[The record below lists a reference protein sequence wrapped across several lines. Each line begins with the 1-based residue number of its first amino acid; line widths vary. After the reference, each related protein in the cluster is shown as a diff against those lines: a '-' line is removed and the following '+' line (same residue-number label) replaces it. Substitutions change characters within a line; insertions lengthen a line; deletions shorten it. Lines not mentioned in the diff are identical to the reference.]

1 MQIAV
6 PREIAPGERRVAL
19 TPDVIPQLVGAGHKI
34 LFQRGAGDL
43 AGFQDDSYS
52 AAGAQLIDDA
62 PTLYA
67 AAEMILKIQR
77 PAISASD
84 QLDELALIKEGAVL
98 IGLLQPS
105 GDAEFF
111 RRVAERRITALSMEL
126 VPRTTRAQMM
136 DALSS
141 QSTVAG
147 YKAVLLAAN
156 ALQKFFP
163 MLMTAAGTVR
173 PAKVLVIGAGV
184 AGLQAI
190 ATARRIGAVVEAFDT
205 RPVVKEQVQSLG
217 ATFVELGV
225 GSELAQDAG
234 GYAKELPE
242 EHIRKEKQLI
252 HDRAALA
259 DVIITTALIPGRR
272 APVLVT
278 ASTVAAMRPGSVIVD
293 LAGEQGGNC
302 ELSVPG
308 ETVVKNRVTIIAP
321 LHISSD
327 LAFHA
332 SQMYAKNV
340 SALVTL
346 LAPKGTLELNFK
358 DDIIDAVCVTA
369 NGEIRYAPARDR
381 LGLTSTEPNASAVNS
396 GSAQSSQSAGAAT

>member
-1 MQIAV
+1 MLIGV
-6 PREIAPGERRVAL
+6 PREIASGERRVAL
-19 TPDVIPQLVGAGHKI
+19 VPEVVSQLTRAGHR
-34 LFQRGAGDL
+34 LVVERGAGIRAGFTDEAYRAAGCDL
-43 AGFQDDSYS
+43 ADSAEEIYS
-52 AAGAQLIDDA
+52 TAQ
-62 PTLYA
+62 
-67 AAEMILKIQR
+67 MILKVQR
-77 PAISASD
+77 PGRAEVGEAELD
-84 QLDELALIKEGAVL
+84 QMMEGSILV
-98 IGLLQPS
+98 GLLQPS
-105 GDAEFF
+105 GDPALFQQL
-111 RRVAERRITALSMEL
+111 AERQITACSMEL

-173 PAKVLVIGAGV
+173 PARVLVIGAGV

-217 ATFVELGV
+217 AKFVELDLHG
-225 GSELAQDAG
+225 EDAQDAG
-234 GYAKELPE
+234 GYARELSKDHIRREKEL
-242 EHIRKEKQLI
+242 I
-252 HDRAALA
+252 HQRALNA
-259 DVIITTALIPGRR
+259 DVIITTALIPGKP
-272 APVLVT
+272 APILID
-278 ASTVAAMRPGSVIVD
+278 AATVAAMQPGSVIVD

-302 ELSVPG
+302 ELSVAG
-308 ETVVKNRVTIIAP
+308 ETVVRHDVTIIAP

-340 SALVTL
+340 AALVVL
-346 LAPKGTLELNFK
+346 LAPKGELNLNFG
-358 DDIIDAVCVTA
+358 DDIIDAVCVTTG
-369 NGEIRYAPARDR
+369 GEIRHAPTRRR
-381 LGLTSTEPNASAVNS
+381 LGLPAQPSTVESAK
-396 GSAQSSQSAGAAT
+396 

>member
-1 MQIAV
+1 MLIGV
-6 PREIAPGERRVAL
+6 PREIAAGERRVAL
-19 TPDVIPQLVGAGHKI
+19 VPEVVSQLVRAEHRVVI
-34 LFQRGAGDL
+34 ERGAGLRAGFTDESYRAAGCDL
-43 AGFQDDSYS
+43 ADGSDEIYRN
-52 AAGAQLIDDA
+52 AQ
-62 PTLYA
+62 
-67 AAEMILKIQR
+67 MVLKVQR
-77 PAISASD
+77 PGRDATSGEAE
-84 QLDELALIKEGAVL
+84 LDMFQPGLVL

-105 GDAEFF
+105 GDPALFQQL
-111 RRVAERRITALSMEL
+111 AERRITACSMEL

-173 PAKVLVIGAGV
+173 PARVLVIGAGV

-217 ATFVELGV
+217 ATFIELDV
-225 GSELAQDAG
+225 HLEDAQDAG
-234 GYAKELPE
+234 GYARELSKDHIKREKEL
-242 EHIRKEKQLI
+242 I
-252 HDRAALA
+252 HKRALQA
-259 DVIITTALIPGRR
+259 DVIITTALVPGKS
-272 APVLVT
+272 APLLID
-278 ASTVAAMRPGSVIVD
+278 AATVGAMKPGSVIVD

-308 ETVVKNRVTIIAP
+308 ETVVQHDVTIIAP

-340 SALVTL
+340 AAFVTL
-346 LAPKGTLELNFK
+346 LAPKGELNLNFE

-369 NGEIRYAPARDR
+369 GGQIRHAPTLQR
-381 LGLTSTEPNASAVNS
+381 LSRANPNISAAGTSI
-396 GSAQSSQSAGAAT
+396 

>member
-1 MQIAV
+1 MLIGV
-6 PREIAPGERRVAL
+6 PREIASGERRVAL
-19 TPDVIPQLVGAGHKI
+19 APEVVSQLTRAGHRVVVE
-34 LFQRGAGDL
+34 RGAGIRAGFTDEAYRAVGCDL
-43 AGFQDDSYS
+43 ADSAEEIYS
-52 AAGAQLIDDA
+52 TAQ
-62 PTLYA
+62 
-67 AAEMILKIQR
+67 MILKVQR
-77 PAISASD
+77 PGRAEVGEAELD
-84 QLDELALIKEGAVL
+84 QMKEGSIL

-105 GDAEFF
+105 GDPALFQQL
-111 RRVAERRITALSMEL
+111 AERQIIACSMEL

-147 YKAVLLAAN
+147 YKAALLAAN

-173 PAKVLVIGAGV
+173 PARVLVIGAGV

-217 ATFVELGV
+217 AKFVELDLRG
-225 GSELAQDAG
+225 EDAQDAG
-234 GYAKELPE
+234 GYARELSKDHIRREKEL
-242 EHIRKEKQLI
+242 I
-252 HDRAALA
+252 HKRALQS
-259 DVIITTALIPGRR
+259 DVIITTALIPGKP
-272 APVLVT
+272 APLLVD
-278 ASTVAAMRPGSVIVD
+278 AETVAAMQPGSVIVD

-308 ETVVKNRVTIIAP
+308 ETVVRHDVTIIAP

-340 SALVTL
+340 AALVVL
-346 LAPKGTLELNFK
+346 LAPKGELNLNFS

-369 NGEIRYAPARDR
+369 GGEIRHAPTRQR
-381 LGLTSTEPNASAVNS
+381 LGMSPQPSTV
-396 GSAQSSQSAGAAT
+396 GSAK

>member
-1 MQIAV
+1 MLIGV
-6 PREIAPGERRVAL
+6 PREIASGERRVAL
-19 TPDVIPQLVGAGHKI
+19 VPEVVSQLTRAGHRVVVE
-34 LFQRGAGDL
+34 RGAGIRAGFTDEAYRGAGCDL
-43 AGFQDDSYS
+43 ADSAEEIYS
-52 AAGAQLIDDA
+52 TAQ
-62 PTLYA
+62 
-67 AAEMILKIQR
+67 MILKVQR
-77 PAISASD
+77 PGRAEVGEAELD
-84 QLDELALIKEGAVL
+84 QMMEGTIL

-105 GDAEFF
+105 GDPALFQQL
-111 RRVAERRITALSMEL
+111 AERQITACSMEL

-156 ALQKFFP
+156 ALQRFFP

-173 PAKVLVIGAGV
+173 PARVLVIGAGV

-217 ATFVELGV
+217 AKFVELDLRG
-225 GSELAQDAG
+225 EDAQDAG
-234 GYAKELPE
+234 GYARELSKDHIRREKEL
-242 EHIRKEKQLI
+242 I
-252 HDRAALA
+252 HKRALQS
-259 DVIITTALIPGRR
+259 DVIITTALIPGKP
-272 APVLVT
+272 APMLID
-278 ASTVAAMRPGSVIVD
+278 AATVAAMQPGSVIVD

-302 ELSVPG
+302 ELSVAG
-308 ETVVKNRVTIIAP
+308 ETVVRHDVTIIAP

-340 SALVTL
+340 AALVVL
-346 LAPKGTLELNFK
+346 LAPKGELNLNFS
-358 DDIIDAVCVTA
+358 DDIISAVCVTA
-369 NGEIRYAPARDR
+369 GGEIRHAPTRQR
-381 LGLTSTEPNASAVNS
+381 LGLPAQPSTVESAK
-396 GSAQSSQSAGAAT
+396 

>member
-1 MQIAV
+1 MLIGV
-6 PREIAPGERRVAL
+6 PREIASGERRVAL
-19 TPDVIPQLVGAGHKI
+19 VPEVVSQLTRAGHRVVVE
-34 LFQRGAGDL
+34 RGAGIRAGFTDEAYRAAGCDL
-43 AGFQDDSYS
+43 ADSAEEIYS
-52 AAGAQLIDDA
+52 TAQ
-62 PTLYA
+62 
-67 AAEMILKIQR
+67 MILKVQR
-77 PAISASD
+77 PGRAEVGEAELD
-84 QLDELALIKEGAVL
+84 QMMEGSIL

-105 GDAEFF
+105 GDPALFQQL
-111 RRVAERRITALSMEL
+111 AERQITACSMEL

-173 PAKVLVIGAGV
+173 PARVLVIGAGV

-217 ATFVELGV
+217 ATFVELDLHG
-225 GSELAQDAG
+225 EDAQDAG
-234 GYAKELPE
+234 GYARELSKDHIRREKEL
-242 EHIRKEKQLI
+242 I
-252 HDRAALA
+252 HKRALKA
-259 DVIITTALIPGRR
+259 DVIITTALIPGKP
-272 APVLVT
+272 APMLIE
-278 ASTVAAMRPGSVIVD
+278 AATVAAMQPGSVIVD

-302 ELSVPG
+302 ELSVAG
-308 ETVVKNRVTIIAP
+308 ETVVRHDVTIIAP

-340 SALVTL
+340 AALVVL
-346 LAPKGTLELNFK
+346 LAPKGELNLNFG
-358 DDIIDAVCVTA
+358 DDIINAVCVTA
-369 NGEIRYAPARDR
+369 GGEIRHAPTRQR
-381 LGLTSTEPNASAVNS
+381 LGLPAQPSTV
-396 GSAQSSQSAGAAT
+396 GSAK

>member
-1 MQIAV
+1 MLIGV
-6 PREIAPGERRVAL
+6 PREIASGERRVAL
-19 TPDVIPQLVGAGHKI
+19 VPEVVSQLTHAGH
-34 LFQRGAGDL
+34 RVVVERDAGL
-43 AGFQDDSYS
+43 RAGF
-52 AAGAQLIDDA
+52 IDDA
-62 PTLYA
+62 YRAVGCAVVDTASEIYSTA
-67 AAEMILKIQR
+67 QMILKVQR
-77 PAISASD
+77 PGRDESSGEAE
-84 QLDELALIKEGAVL
+84 LDMLTEGTVL

-105 GDAEFF
+105 GDPALFQQL
-111 RRVAERRITALSMEL
+111 AERKIVACSMEL

-173 PAKVLVIGAGV
+173 PARVLVIGAGV

-217 ATFVELGV
+217 ATFIELDVHVED
-225 GSELAQDAG
+225 AQDAG
-234 GYAKELPE
+234 GYARELSEQHIRREKEL
-242 EHIRKEKQLI
+242 I
-252 HDRAALA
+252 HNRALQA
-259 DVIITTALIPGRR
+259 DVIITTALVPGKP
-272 APVLVT
+272 APVLVS
-278 ASTVAAMRPGSVIVD
+278 AETVKAMRPGSVIVD

-302 ELSVPG
+302 ELTVPG
-308 ETVVKNRVTIIAP
+308 ETVVRHDVTIIAP

-327 LAFHA
+327 LAYHA
-332 SQMYAKNV
+332 SQMYAKNI

-346 LAPKGTLELNFK
+346 LAPKGELNLNFS
-358 DDIIDAVCVTA
+358 DDIIDAVTITA
-369 NGEIRYAPARDR
+369 DGQVRHEPTRRR
-381 LGLTSTEPNASAVNS
+381 LGMSPLTPSTV
-396 GSAQSSQSAGAAT
+396 GAAQ